1 MGLLG
6 TINMRDKATGNLY
19 GLRISGAGFVTTDG
33 MTTGQD
39 VSWMEAMEVSLVIIY
54 MYLYLHSI

>member
-19 GLRISGAGFVTTDG
+19 GLRISGPGFVTTDG

-39 VSWMEAMEVSLVIIY
+39 VSWLEAMEVSLVIIY